1 MVRLDPRRAGTEVL
15 VRIAALIVCL
25 VLTGCAENRQAAI
38 DAKRTLVRE
47 TTEVRQELLPD
58 GKVIQL
64 TTKTKTVE
72 RETSATDEQSRIETE
87 APKVLSDF
95 GAVAKDVVK
104 GAASA
109 AMGPAA
115 GAAVDWLWQTVAG
128 VGLAGSTAGVG
139 MVMRE
144 RKTRRQMVQAQD
156 DYAADI
162 EAAET
167 DAEVAA
173 IKQKH
178 AARQKALGIH
188 DKLTRERHGV

>member
-1 MVRLDPRRAGTEVL
+1 MRF
-15 VRIAALIVCL
+15 ALLAIVL
-25 VLTGCAENRQAAI
+25 VLTACAENRQATT

-47 TTEVRQELLPD
+47 TTETRQELLPD
-58 GKVIQL
+58 GKVVQL

-72 RETSATDEQSRIETE
+72 RETSATDEQGRVEVE
-87 APKVLSDF
+87 PPKVLSDF
-95 GAVAKDVVK
+95 GAVAQAGVK
-104 GAASA
+104 AAASA
-109 AMGPAA
+109 VMGPAG

-128 VGLAGSTAGVG
+128 VGAAGTTAGVG
-139 MVMRE
+139 LVLRE

-162 EAAET
+162 EDAET

-188 DKLTRERHGV
+188 DQLTRERHGV